1 MSINICAHMLRL
13 RRPVPRANVGES
25 RALVTV
31 PGTILEIN
39 DVRSSLT
46 RGSQCRHSER
56 MHRDRWVEYTAAGV
70 AFDEVFDSPHRK
82 RSSSKA
88 VVAFSPCGEGRA
100 KEGTTTLNSFSPYF
114 VCSTPVYRFSHGD
127 RGLKRV
133 VNGVGKWLTCES
145 CGYVG
150 GCRCLKSFSGSS
162 QPIRSTA
169 NQCCIIRSR
178 TSNESAPETDVNSQH
193 ATNNNAE
200 GQITTP
206 NGLRTH
212 KLERSIGRRSRRVY
226 SEFSK

>member
-1 MSINICAHMLRL
+1 MSA
-13 RRPVPRANVGES
+13 PRSHAVVSAATRSEC
-25 RALVTV
+25 TV
-31 PGTILEIN
+31 
-39 DVRSSLT
+39 
-46 RGSQCRHSER
+46 
-56 MHRDRWVEYTAAGV
+56 RWVEYTAAGV
-70 AFDEVFDSPHRK
+70 AFDEVLDSPHRK

-169 NQCCIIRSR
+169 NQCCIIRSCIR
-178 TSNESAPETDVNSQH
+178 NEST
-193 ATNNNAE
+193 
-200 GQITTP
+200 
-206 NGLRTH
+206 L
-212 KLERSIGRRSRRVY
+212 KLMLTRSTIRVTMQ
-226 SEFSK
+226 KVR